1 MEVLQATFSNT
12 FLKMSICLVEFNCS
26 VFPMIYWKI
35 NQHWS
40 GNCLVLNSQHV
51 TTDRYQWWHWCI
63 STPLSLN
70 GLKCHFADIFKW
82 IFITEK
88 MNLWVQFHRSKF
100 LMVQLTLYVWFR
112 QWLSNRL
119 VTSHYLNRWWQD
131 FCRHMVSPGLSE
143 LTHYGQALWCQ
154 MATQIWVNT
163 GSGNGSF
170 LDGSKPVPESVFT
183 NYQWGIV
190 AFNWRR

>member
-1 MEVLQATFSNT
+1 MITISISLTFGISNCRFYRYDIMLLIAEYHITFRVVLKEVLQATFSNT

-82 IFITEK
+82 IFIIEK
-88 MNLWVQFHRSKF
+88 MNLWVQFHRSEF
-100 LMVQLTLYVWFR
+100 LMVQLTEF
-112 QWLSNRL
+112 
-119 VTSHYLNRWWQD
+119 
-131 FCRHMVSPGLSE
+131 
-143 LTHYGQALWCQ
+143 
-154 MATQIWVNT
+154 
-163 GSGNGSF
+163 
-170 LDGSKPVPESVFT
+170 PVP
-183 NYQWGIV
+183 V
-190 AFNWRR
+190 ARERRTSETSG

>member
-1 MEVLQATFSNT
+1 MGTERQTDGQT
-12 FLKMSICLVEFNCS
+12 DR
-26 VFPMIYWKI
+26 
-35 NQHWS
+35 QTD
-40 GNCLVLNSQHV
+40 GRTDGQTQV
-51 TTDRYQWWHWCI
+51 TT
-63 STPLSLN
+63 
-70 GLKCHFADIFKW
+70 
-82 IFITEK
+82 ITLRPKRPRVKK

-112 QWLSNRL
+112 QCLSNRL

-143 LTHYGQALWCQ
+143 LTHYGQSLWCQ

-190 AFNWRR
+190 AFNLSVRKSDQAL